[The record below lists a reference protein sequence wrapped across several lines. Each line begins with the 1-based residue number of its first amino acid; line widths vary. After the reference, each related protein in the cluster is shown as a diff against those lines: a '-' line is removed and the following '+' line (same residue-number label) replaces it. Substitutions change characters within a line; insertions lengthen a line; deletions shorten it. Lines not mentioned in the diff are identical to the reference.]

1 MTLSRT
7 LLFRSRPALAVAA
20 AVGLALSA
28 PVSAQTEIVPIVPT
42 IDAKISESTIVV
54 KHVSIDLPVDFD
66 QFNRNFIYLLGRYD
80 PADFEL
86 ATKDPKHGFERLK
99 AAAGDQGLMLFE
111 GTNDH
116 GILFTTIG
124 QSRKALR
131 YHIGN
136 PQIALK
142 MTSHNISAAL
152 YAPLTVLVYQ
162 IDGGTIRV
170 EYDRPSSLFGQFGNA
185 DIDKIGRILDFKL
198 NNILYRAAELK
209 PE

>member
-1 MTLSRT
+1 MRILEQTLP
-7 LLFRSRPALAVAA
+7 LLHRVGFAAAATALAASNPAVAQSD
-20 AVGLALSA
+20 V
-28 PVSAQTEIVPIVPT
+28 VPIVPT
-42 IDAKISESTIVV
+42 IKVKVSEATIAV
-54 KHVSIDLPVDFD
+54 KHVSIELPVNFD
-66 QFNRNFIYLLGRYD
+66 QFNRNFTYLLGRYD
-80 PADFEL
+80 PSDFEL
-86 ATKDPKHGFERLK
+86 ATRDPKHGFERLK
-99 AAAGDQGLMLFE
+99 AAAGDQGLMLFQ

-116 GILFTTIG
+116 GILFATIG

-162 IDGGTIRV
+162 IDEGHMRV
-170 EYDRPSSLFGQFGNA
+170 EYDRPSSVFGQFNDP
-185 DIDKIGRILDFKL
+185 DIDKIANILDIKL
-198 NNILYRAAELK
+198 NNIIYRSAELK

>member
-1 MTLSRT
+1 MALPRT
-7 LLFRSRPALAVAA
+7 ILFRSRPVLAAAA
-20 AVGLALSA
+20 AVGLALSV
-28 PVSAQTEIVPIVPT
+28 PVSAQTEIVPVVPT
-42 IDAKISESTIVV
+42 IKAKISESTIAV
-54 KHVSIDLPVDFD
+54 KHVSIELPVDFD
-66 QFNRNFIYLLGRYD
+66 QFNRNFTYLLGRYD
-80 PADFEL
+80 PSDFEL

-116 GILFTTIG
+116 GILFATIG

-152 YAPLTVLVYQ
+152 YAPLTLLVYQ
-162 IDGGTIRV
+162 IDGGNIRV
-170 EYDRPSSLFGQFGNA
+170 EYDRPSSVFGQFGNA
-185 DIDKIGRILDFKL
+185 DIDKIGRILDVKL